1 MSLHHISGE
10 EYESSYINFNEWSG
24 YSLGDF
30 MLLDQD
36 TQFLAVNELGF
47 NHYPYP
53 KPDWFSLLQKTVNR
67 DFTQEEAT
75 RIPEIAHQFGM
86 SYRIALTRTMSS
98 SLATELSNNPV
109 PFELLNTKVAID
121 LHLNRDI
128 MVFVIGKFMTYV
140 AELRYHYR
148 SLAHPMFE
156 PPSSE
161 SYFEFSMPV
170 PLQNG
175 DFVKLLVGFQFYF
188 CRSHLL
194 PHTQVENI
202 EWQMDSF
209 YSNNWM
215 IELKSQRQ
223 GSINYNH
230 ILHQHLNLN

>member
-1 MSLHHISGE
+1 MGLHHISGD
-10 EYESSYINFNEWSG
+10 EYESPYISFNDWSG

-30 MLLDQD
+30 ILLDHD
-36 TQFLAVNELGF
+36 TQLLAVNELGF
-47 NHYPYP
+47 NYYPYP
-53 KPDWFSLLQKTVNR
+53 KPEWFGLLRKAVNR
-67 DFTQEEAT
+67 TFTNEEAT
-75 RIPEIAHQFGM
+75 RIPEIVHQFAM
-86 SYRIALTRTMSS
+86 SYKIALAQTMSN

-109 PFELLNTKVAID
+109 SFELLNTKVEID

-128 MVFVIGKFMTYV
+128 TAFVIGKFMTYV

-148 SLAHPMFE
+148 SLAKPMFE
-156 PPSSE
+156 PPPSE

-188 CRSHLL
+188 CRCHLL
-194 PHTQVENI
+194 PHTKVEAI

-215 IELKSQRQ
+215 IELKSERE
-223 GSINYNH
+223 GSMNYNH
-230 ILHQHLNLN
+230 ILYQHLNLN